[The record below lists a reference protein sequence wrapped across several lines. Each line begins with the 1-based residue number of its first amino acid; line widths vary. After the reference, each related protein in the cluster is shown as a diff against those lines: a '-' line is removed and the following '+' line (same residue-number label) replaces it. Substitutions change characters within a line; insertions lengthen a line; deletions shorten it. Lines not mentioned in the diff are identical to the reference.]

1 MTEHARM
8 LRGQWYDANFD
19 PELAEMRLAAKELCW
34 RLNALAPSQ
43 AKEQE
48 ELLRTIVGHLGDA
61 TVVLTPFMVDYGF
74 NVSIGAGS
82 FINHDSYLMDC
93 ARIEIGN
100 HVFIGPRFGAYTAQH
115 PLVAEQRN
123 TGLERA
129 LPIVIE
135 DNCWLGGNVTI
146 MPGVTIGEGSVIGA
160 GSVVT
165 RDIPAGSLAMG
176 VPCRVVRQITD
187 EDRIT
192 REEA

>member
-1 MTEHARM
+1 MTEHERM
-8 LRGQWYDANFD
+8 LSGLWYDANFD
-19 PELAEMRLAAKELCW
+19 PELAEMRTAVKELCW
-34 RLNALAPSQ
+34 QLNALAPS
-43 AKEQE
+43 ERE
-48 ELLRTIVGHLGDA
+48 RHDELLRKIVGSLGEPCE
-61 TVVLTPFMVDYGF
+61 VLTPFMVDYGF
-74 NVSIGAGS
+74 NVSIGEWS
-82 FINHDSYLMDC
+82 FINHDAYLMDC
-93 ARIEIGN
+93 ARIEIGS

-135 DNCWLGGNVTI
+135 DDCWLGGNVTI
-146 MPGVTIGEGSVIGA
+146 MPGVRIGRGCVIGA